1 MKITFLLLLLLLAP
15 GLSLAQSR
23 AVVFIDSEQAEQAT
37 LAEELNLMLYY
48 SPTLRSKLQ
57 VELFDINPRGV
68 AFSGNLVYQLDRNG
82 QAVSRYRPDSLPYL
96 ICLDEDKERLRIV
109 FAKKEQLCLCVQ
121 TC

>member
-1 MKITFLLLLLLLAP
+1 MLLLLAP